1 MSLQFW
7 VMVQLRLSW
16 AWPGT
21 EHPESHQTRLSSGSG
36 DWGPE
41 PEPTESLGAGIVYA
55 FVLLG
60 ETAECKISQ
69 H

>member
-1 MSLQFW
+1 
-7 VMVQLRLSW
+7 MVQLRLSW

-21 EHPESHQTRLSSGSG
+21 EPPESQTRLSPGSG

-41 PEPTESLGAGIVYA
+41 PEPTEPLAAGIVYA